1 MQAELEGNQHAKLI
15 GEEVF
20 AVQAKARFNFLCV
33 FNPREQRT
41 TKKDKGKEDKQTNK
55 QIESLLAT
63 SKRRQ
68 HLLCTSHLPPLAAS
82 ARRP

>member
-33 FNPREQRT
+33 FQSEQRT
-41 TKKDKGKEDKQTNK
+41 TKDKGKEDKQTNK

-68 HLLCTSHLPPLAAS
+68 HLLCASHLPPLAAS

>member
-33 FNPREQRT
+33 FSIQENKGQQRRI
-41 TKKDKGKEDKQTNK
+41 KEKRINKQTNK
-55 QIESLLAT
+55 
-63 SKRRQ
+63 
-68 HLLCTSHLPPLAAS
+68 
-82 ARRP
+82 